1 MPSPDIEATP
11 RPAPS
16 ATGMLSPDSQIVL
29 RLQRVEDAI
38 GTKTVP
44 GMRGDLR
51 ELKDEMG
58 QLRSDVMKAV
68 GSSTLDK
75 LLNADAKKLGILL
88 AAGVAIV
95 AIVYGATLGYGEWT
109 VNAKADNDAAGMLD
123 SEIAEE

>member
-1 MPSPDIEATP
+1 MPATDIEATP

>member
-1 MPSPDIEATP
+1 MPATDIEATP

-123 SEIAEE
+123 SEIIEE